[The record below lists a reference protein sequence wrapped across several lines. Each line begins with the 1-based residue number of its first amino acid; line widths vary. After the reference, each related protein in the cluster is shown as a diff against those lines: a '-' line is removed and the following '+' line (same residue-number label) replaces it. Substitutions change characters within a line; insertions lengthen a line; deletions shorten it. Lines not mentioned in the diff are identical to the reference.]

1 MNGLVFKHLHALRQ
15 EPGRSLSSD
24 IGIQISEYE
33 SAPFDKLRAGFRLLT
48 IPLAFRNILRTV
60 PRGETRE
67 PLLLTSER
75 FKVKWLDAPLMS
87 LDTPAAIDT
96 VLS

>member
-1 MNGLVFKHLHALRQ
+1 M
-15 EPGRSLSSD
+15 
-24 IGIQISEYE
+24 
-33 SAPFDKLRAGFRLLT
+33 PFDKLRAGFRLLT

-67 PLLLTSER
+67 PLLLTSGGAVVVPSLSRYQADLGAIER